1 MANSAIQVKE
11 AFKARVDLI
20 PSLAKVQRTWTY
32 PTREPERRWVMVGG
46 ISWDS
51 SEWATNRSREE
62 TFRIA
67 VAVNLQM
74 TAATAQEAETTAAA
88 LMAEIEDVLNEA
100 PKIIPSVVTAGFHPK
115 SLLSIPSAETIE
127 AQFEAEAV
135 FTARFR
141 Y

>member
-1 MANSAIQVKE
+1 MANSAIQVKA
-11 AFKARVDLI
+11 AFKSRVDAI
-20 PSLAKVQRTWTY
+20 PSLAQVQRTWTY
-32 PTREPERRWVMVGG
+32 PTREPERRWVMIGG

-74 TAATAQEAETTAAA
+74 TAATAEEAETAAAA
-88 LMAEIEDVLNEA
+88 LMADIEDILDSA
-100 PKIIPSVVTAGFHPK
+100 PKIIPSVVTAGFMPK
-115 SLLSIPSAETIE
+115 SLLSIPSTEAIE
-127 AQFEAEAV
+127 AQFEGEAV